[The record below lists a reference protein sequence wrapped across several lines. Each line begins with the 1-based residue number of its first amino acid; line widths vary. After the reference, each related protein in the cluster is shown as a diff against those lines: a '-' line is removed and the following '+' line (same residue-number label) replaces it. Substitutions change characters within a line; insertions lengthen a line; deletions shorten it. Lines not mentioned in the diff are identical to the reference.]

1 MNEEVLDLLDRH
13 RDGELAPEEQ
23 ARLLELLKSDPEA
36 RRSFVQE
43 QMLQA
48 AFHLQTP
55 ASMEAAPI
63 GRAALQ
69 QSRSWSAWHWAAAAA
84 VALSLFGIGWGVGDF
99 WRKPAAPLAGDQ
111 EAAEPVDNGI
121 AVVTQ
126 TVDARWGGDVE
137 PRKGS
142 LLAAGKLQLV
152 SGLAQIEFYSGA
164 RLILDGPSEVELV
177 SANQAICHA
186 GRLRAQVP
194 PQARGFSITAPKF
207 KVVDLGTEFGLE
219 VASTGSAKVQV
230 FDGEVELHSQ
240 DPVRHLLGGKGLSWL
255 ASGEK
260 SDIAADPKSL
270 PSFDEVRDRN
280 QLRSQQR
287 YAAWQKWNASLAG
300 DPRIAVRYDFESADG
315 TLRDSG
321 SGQVHGLIIGCE
333 RTNGRWSEKGAL
345 EFKRTSDRVRVDI
358 PGEFDSL
365 SMTAWIRLDALQ
377 DRHQALLLTDG
388 FEVGHP
394 HWQIAPPGDL
404 RLGLRSPPGGRER
417 ITENYGAPAIFGPGQ
432 IGVWSFVAVVYDRPA
447 GEVRHYINGRLAST
461 TAIRF
466 DQPLQIGSAE
476 IGNWGRAVGKKTSP
490 VRNFIGRMDELTLWK
505 VALTSSEIAAM
516 HGEYHP

>member
-13 RDGELAPEEQ
+13 RDGGLAPEEH

-48 AFHLQTP
+48 AFHLQSP
-55 ASMEAAPI
+55 ASMESAPI
-63 GRAALQ
+63 ERAVPQ
-69 QSRSWSAWHWAAAAA
+69 KSRSWSGWHWAAAAA
-84 VALSLFGIGWGVGDF
+84 VVLSVFGIGWSLGDV
-99 WRKPAAPLAGDQ
+99 WRKPPPLAGEQ
-111 EAAEPVDNGI
+111 EAAEPVDHGI

-126 TVDARWGGDVE
+126 TVDARWGGE
-137 PRKGS
+137 AQPRTGS
-142 LLAAGKLQLV
+142 LLTAGKLQLV
-152 SGLAQIEFYSGA
+152 SGLAQIEFYSGV
-164 RLILDGPSEVELV
+164 RLILDGPSDVELV

-240 DPVRHLLGGKGLSWL
+240 EPVRQLLGGKGLSWL

-260 SDIAADPKSL
+260 SEIAADPASL
-270 PSFDEVRDRN
+270 PSFDQVRDLT
-280 QLRSQQR
+280 QQHSQQR
-287 YAAWQKWNASLAG
+287 HAAWQKWNASLAD
-300 DPRIAVRYDFESADG
+300 DPRIAVRYDFESNGGA
-315 TLRDSG
+315 LRDSG
-321 SGQVHGLIIGCE
+321 GGQAHGLIIGCE
-333 RTNGRWSEKGAL
+333 RTNGRWAEKGAL

-377 DRHQALLLTDG
+377 ERHQALLLTDG

-404 RLGLRSPPGGRER
+404 RLGIRSPSAGPER
-417 ITENYGAPAIFGPGQ
+417 VTVNYGAPAVFGPGQ
-432 IGVWSFVAVVYDRPA
+432 LGVWSFVAVVYDRPA
-447 GEVRHYINGRLAST
+447 REVRHYINGRLASA

-466 DQPLQIGSAE
+466 DQPLRIGSAE
-476 IGNWGRAVGKKTSP
+476 IGNWGVAVKTDKRP
-490 VRNFIGRMDELTLWK
+490 VRNFIGRMDELTIWK
-505 VALTSSEIAAM
+505 AALSADEIREM
-516 HGEYHP
+516 HRQHQP

>member
-1 MNEEVLDLLDRH
+1 MNEAILNLLDQH
-13 RDGELAPEEQ
+13 RDGGLAPEQ
-23 ARLLELLKSDPEA
+23 HARLIELLKHDPDA

-55 ASMEAAPI
+55 GSMEALPIQRPAPQ
-63 GRAALQ
+63 RN
-69 QSRSWSAWHWAAAAA
+69 RSWSAWHWAAAAA
-84 VALSLFGIGWGVGDF
+84 VVLSVFGIGWSAGGGWTVPG
-99 WRKPAAPLAGDQ
+99 APLSDDD
-111 EAAEPVDNGI
+111 EAMEPLDNGI

-126 TVDARWGGDVE
+126 SVDAQWGGDVQ
-137 PRKGS
+137 PRTGS
-142 LLAAGKLQLV
+142 LLTAGKLRLK
-152 SGLAQIEFYSGA
+152 SGLAQIEFYSGV

-186 GRLRAQVP
+186 GRLRAHVP
-194 PQARGFSITAPKF
+194 PQARGFSVTAPKF

-219 VASTGSAKVQV
+219 VESTGNAKVQV

-240 DPVRHLLGGKGLSWL
+240 DPVRHLLGGKGLSWM

-260 SDIAADPKSL
+260 SDIAADPASL
-270 PSFDEVRDRN
+270 PSFAEVRDRN
-280 QLRSQQR
+280 QQRSQQR
-287 YAAWQKWNASLAG
+287 YAAWQKWNTSLAD
-300 DPRIAVRYDFESADG
+300 DPRIAVRYDFQSDAS

-321 SGQVHGLIIGCE
+321 SSQAHGLIIGCE
-333 RTNGRWSEKGAL
+333 RTNGRWAEKGAL

-365 SMTAWIRLDALQ
+365 TLTAWVRLDAFQ
-377 DRHQALLLTDG
+377 VRHQALLLTDG

-404 RLGLRSPPGGRER
+404 RLGLRSPPAGPER
-417 ITENYGAPAIFGPGQ
+417 ATVNYNAAGAFGPAQ
-432 IGVWSFVAVVYDRPA
+432 IGVWCFVAVVYDRQA
-447 GEVRHYINGRLAST
+447 GKVSHFMNGRLVSST
-461 TAIRF
+461 TLRY
-466 DQPLQIGSAE
+466 DQSLQIGSAE
-476 IGNWGRAVGKKTSP
+476 IGNWGRALGKNPAP